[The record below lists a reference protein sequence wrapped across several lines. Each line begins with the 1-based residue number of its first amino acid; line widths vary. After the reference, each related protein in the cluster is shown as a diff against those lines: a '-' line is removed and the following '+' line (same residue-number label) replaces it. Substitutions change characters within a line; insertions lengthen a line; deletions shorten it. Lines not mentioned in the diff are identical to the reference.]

1 MGGRARVAFQEL
13 RSLGPLLKL
22 LHPGSRLGG
31 GLGDL
36 AGLPVNGLLVL
47 PEELADK
54 ARVDKDSSAV
64 GGMEEVDEEDELEE
78 EIEGEPKRERR
89 EKERISTSN
98 RERDNGGGG
107 SNQKRSQSEK
117 NSRRLKKE

>member
-98 RERDNGGGG
+98 RER
-107 SNQKRSQSEK
+107 
-117 NSRRLKKE
+117 